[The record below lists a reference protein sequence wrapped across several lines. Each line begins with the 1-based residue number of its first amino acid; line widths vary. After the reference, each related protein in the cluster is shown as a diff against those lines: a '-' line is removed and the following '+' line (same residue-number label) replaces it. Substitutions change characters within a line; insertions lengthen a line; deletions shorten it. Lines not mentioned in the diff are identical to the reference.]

1 MSFTISIGKNSSAVN
16 ALEKTYTEKLS
27 LSGTLRNESE
37 ISDPTIIIETSST
50 EIFTCNYMKIPTFGR
65 SYFITKIKS
74 LRTNLYEITAHCDV
88 LSSFTS
94 EIKNN
99 YAVVL
104 RQENNFNLLLNDDVF
119 KCKQNPRIVYKK
131 FPSQLGQFNY
141 ILTVAGG
148 H

>member
-1 MSFTISIGKNSSAVN
+1 MSFAISIGKNSSPAN
-16 ALEKTYTEKLS
+16 SLEKSYSEIIS

-37 ISDPTIIIETSST
+37 ISKPTIIIETSSAS
-50 EIFTCNYMKIPTFGR
+50 IFTCNYMKIPTFGR
-65 SYFITKIKS
+65 SYFITSIKS
-74 LRTNLYEITAHCDV
+74 IRNNIYEVSGHCDV
-88 LSSFTS
+88 LSSFAS

-99 YAVVL
+99 YAIIL

-119 KCKQNPRIVYKK
+119 KCKQNPRIAYKK

-148 H
+148 N